1 MPSPIKILVVDDHA
15 MVRLGLC
22 EGLQTQDDFQ
32 LAGSVASGRE
42 ALEFYAE
49 NTVDVVISDF
59 RMPGMTGAQLTTE
72 LKNHDPTARILV
84 LSVYSGEEDIFRA
97 ASAGATGY
105 LSKAAGM
112 EPIYEAVRALASG
125 ETYFPTEIKKK
136 LASRTSRAE
145 LTPREKEV
153 LGLLARG
160 MSNKEIMSTLT
171 LSQATVKLHVSNV
184 LSKLEVDDRTQAVL
198 AAVKRG
204 IVHLDD

>member
-1 MPSPIKILVVDDHA
+1 MPSPINILVVDDHA

-22 EGLQTQDDFQ
+22 EGLQTQDDFH
-32 LAGSVASGRE
+32 LAGAVASGRE
-42 ALEFYAE
+42 ALEFYAD
-49 NTVDVVISDF
+49 NAVDVVISDY
-59 RMPGMTGAQLTTE
+59 RMPGMTGAQLTSD
-72 LKNHDPTARILV
+72 LIKHDPAARVLV

-97 ASAGATGY
+97 ARAGASGY

-112 EPIYEAVRALASG
+112 EAIYEAVRALASG
-125 ETYFPTEIKKK
+125 KNYFPIDIQKK
-136 LASRTSRAE
+136 LASRASRAE
-145 LTPREKEV
+145 LTPREKQV

-160 MSNKEIMSTLT
+160 MSNKEIMSALG